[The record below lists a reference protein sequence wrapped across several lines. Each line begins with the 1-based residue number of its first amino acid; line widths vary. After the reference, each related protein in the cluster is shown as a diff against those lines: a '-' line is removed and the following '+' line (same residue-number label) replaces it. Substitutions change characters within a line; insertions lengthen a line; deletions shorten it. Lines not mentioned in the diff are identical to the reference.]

1 MIIHID
7 SSTAEI
13 VDDILTR
20 ASEVSAPL
28 REPSKLGAPST
39 TSPEALIGN
48 IQALS
53 PKDDQQRSIKVS
65 G

>member
-28 REPSKLGAPST
+28 KDFLCDEVLRL
-39 TSPEALIGN
+39 L
-48 IQALS
+48 LS
-53 PKDDQQRSIKVS
+53 HFQLCL
-65 G
+65 